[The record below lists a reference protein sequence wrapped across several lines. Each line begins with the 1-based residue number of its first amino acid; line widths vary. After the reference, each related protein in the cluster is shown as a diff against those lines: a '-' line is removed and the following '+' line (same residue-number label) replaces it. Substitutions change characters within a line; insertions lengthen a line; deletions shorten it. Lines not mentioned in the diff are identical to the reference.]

1 MDSVFLVLM
10 GVGGFMMYEA
20 YKNPSPTPLA
30 KIKSAITGASTT
42 TTAPV
47 GSVSNPNPGAVSTL
61 PQSALLP

>member
-1 MDSVFLVLM
+1 MDAVAPAIIGLGIYLI
-10 GVGGFMMYEA
+10 YEA

-61 PQSALLP
+61 PDSALLP